1 MTLETPAQETGATTG
16 ASPKGPEGSPIT
28 PPPLTVRED
37 KTRRGSRTG
46 MPPPLEMSKE
56 EVDEAL
62 RGGEEMEVDDL
73 ESTTKELLEKGAS
86 DDEDDGKAEEDKA
99 KKDQAKDDKKK
110 DDDDD
115 QSATTAKVTREFYGK
130 D

>member
-1 MTLETPAQETGATTG
+1 
-16 ASPKGPEGSPIT
+16 
-28 PPPLTVRED
+28 
-37 KTRRGSRTG
+37 
-46 MPPPLEMSKE
+46 MPPPLNMSKE

-62 RGGEEMEVDDL
+62 RGGEAMEVDDL
-73 ESTTKELLEKGAS
+73 ESASKELLGKGAS
-86 DDEDDGKAEEDKA
+86 DDEDDGEAKEDETDNDKA
-99 KKDQAKDDKKK
+99 KKDQAKDDDKKK

>member
-1 MTLETPAQETGATTG
+1 M
-16 ASPKGPEGSPIT
+16 I
-28 PPPLTVRED
+28 VRED
-37 KTRRGSRTG
+37 DQKRAARVGAV
-46 MPPPLEMSKE
+46 PELHMSAE

-62 RGGEEMEVDDL
+62 GGGEDMEVDDL
-73 ESTTKELLEKGAS
+73 ESTTKELLGKGAS
-86 DDEDDGKAEEDKA
+86 DDEDDGKAEKDKA